1 MRQGREVIENEL
13 KKRILVLDGAMGTMI
28 QTYKLTE
35 ADYRGE
41 RFANSKVDLKGNNDL
56 LSITQP
62 DIIQEIYKEY
72 LESGADLIS
81 TNSFN
86 ANRISMVDYSME
98 NFAYEMNFE
107 SARLARQVVDE
118 YNNNDKSRMRFV
130 LGSMGPTNQTASIS
144 PDVNRPAYRKF
155 EFDDFKLAY
164 YEQVKG
170 LVEGGVDILLLE
182 TIFDTLNA
190 KAALF
195 AIQQYNSDTG
205 SDIPVMV
212 SATIAD
218 KSGRVL
224 SGQTLEAFYNSIAH
238 VNLLSIGLNCA
249 FGAEQ
254 LMQYVEELSKIS
266 KFPISAHPNA
276 GLPNQ
281 FGEYDQSADEMLE
294 LITQYLEKGL
304 VNIIG
309 GCCGTRP
316 IHIKKISKKAREY
329 KPRVVQKL
337 PINTTLSGLE
347 LLTIDKNKNFINIG
361 ERTNVAGSRKFARL
375 IREEKFEEALS
386 VARNQVEGGAQVID
400 ICMDDAMLDSK
411 AVMKKFVNLIAS
423 EPDIAALPIMIDSS
437 KWDIIETGLKC
448 TQGKSIVNSISLKEG
463 ENEFVRK
470 ASIIKKYGAA
480 IVVMLF
486 DEKGQADTFVRKIE
500 IAKRSYNI
508 LVNTVGINPQDIIFD
523 PNILAV
529 ATGIPEHNNYAL
541 DFIKAVKWIKE
552 NLPYAKL
559 SGGVSNLSFSFRGNN
574 VIREAMHSVFLYHA
588 IKAGM
593 DMGIVNPAM
602 LTVYDDIPNDL
613 RQLVEDVILNK
624 NDDATDKLIAFAQN
638 VKENSKDEKKVL
650 EWRNQ
655 DVEKRLEYSLVKG
668 ITEFVDDDTE
678 ELRQKSES
686 VIDIIEGALMTG
698 MERVGDLF
706 GEGKMFLPQVVKSAR
721 VMKKSVAYLKPFL
734 EKENSNKKNVAK
746 PGKVLLATV
755 KGDVHDIGKNIV
767 SVVMS
772 CNNYEI
778 IDLGVMVSEKEIIE
792 TAKKEKV
799 DIIGLSGLIT
809 PSLEEMESI
818 ASTLNNENLDV
829 LLMLGG
835 ATTSEVHTAV
845 KIAPKYNKVAYVKD
859 ASQSV
864 KIISDYMSDKKRSN
878 LLHNLNEHYNDI
890 RNKYESRKV
899 KKLISLSEARE
910 NKYKIDWKNSEIVK
924 PEFIGNKT
932 LIKFPIEELI
942 EYIDWTCFFHA
953 WDLKGKYPNILKD
966 KEKGDE
972 AKKLLDD
979 AKILLSK
986 IVDKKLLKANA
997 VFGFYP
1003 AIADGDNIEIYKD
1016 EDLNEKIYVFN
1027 FLRNQTKSDGK
1038 ENLCMTDFI
1047 APKNSSLIDYIGL
1060 FAITAGLGVDI
1071 LVDNFKSENDD
1082 YNAIMIKILADR
1094 LVEAFAEKLHHDV
1107 RKKYWGYAKNENI
1120 SIEEMFKGNYS
1131 GIRTAI
1137 GYPSVPDHSEKEKL
1151 FKLLDVKNTVN
1162 IDITESYMMSPV
1174 ASVCGLLFA
1183 NKEAKNFD
1191 VRKIND
1197 EQLKDYS
1204 NRKGFSLDE
1213 TKKWLPRN
1221 L

>member
-86 ANRISMVDYSME
+86 ANKISMVDYSME
-98 NFAYEMNFE
+98 NLAYEMNFE

-470 ASIIKKYGAA
+470 ASIIKKY
-480 IVVMLF
+480 L
-486 DEKGQADTFVRKIE
+486 
-500 IAKRSYNI
+500 
-508 LVNTVGINPQDIIFD
+508 IIF
-523 PNILAV
+523 
-529 ATGIPEHNNYAL
+529 
-541 DFIKAVKWIKE
+541 FII
-552 NLPYAKL
+552 
-559 SGGVSNLSFSFRGNN
+559 
-574 VIREAMHSVFLYHA
+574 
-588 IKAGM
+588 
-593 DMGIVNPAM
+593 
-602 LTVYDDIPNDL
+602 
-613 RQLVEDVILNK
+613 
-624 NDDATDKLIAFAQN
+624 
-638 VKENSKDEKKVL
+638 
-650 EWRNQ
+650 
-655 DVEKRLEYSLVKG
+655 
-668 ITEFVDDDTE
+668 
-678 ELRQKSES
+678 
-686 VIDIIEGALMTG
+686 
-698 MERVGDLF
+698 
-706 GEGKMFLPQVVKSAR
+706 
-721 VMKKSVAYLKPFL
+721 
-734 EKENSNKKNVAK
+734 
-746 PGKVLLATV
+746 
-755 KGDVHDIGKNIV
+755 
-767 SVVMS
+767 
-772 CNNYEI
+772 
-778 IDLGVMVSEKEIIE
+778 
-792 TAKKEKV
+792 
-799 DIIGLSGLIT
+799 
-809 PSLEEMESI
+809 
-818 ASTLNNENLDV
+818 
-829 LLMLGG
+829 
-835 ATTSEVHTAV
+835 
-845 KIAPKYNKVAYVKD
+845 
-859 ASQSV
+859 
-864 KIISDYMSDKKRSN
+864 
-878 LLHNLNEHYNDI
+878 
-890 RNKYESRKV
+890 
-899 KKLISLSEARE
+899 
-910 NKYKIDWKNSEIVK
+910 
-924 PEFIGNKT
+924 
-932 LIKFPIEELI
+932 
-942 EYIDWTCFFHA
+942 
-953 WDLKGKYPNILKD
+953 
-966 KEKGDE
+966 
-972 AKKLLDD
+972 KLL
-979 AKILLSK
+979 
-986 IVDKKLLKANA
+986 
-997 VFGFYP
+997 
-1003 AIADGDNIEIYKD
+1003 
-1016 EDLNEKIYVFN
+1016 
-1027 FLRNQTKSDGK
+1027 
-1038 ENLCMTDFI
+1038 
-1047 APKNSSLIDYIGL
+1047 YI
-1060 FAITAGLGVDI
+1060 
-1071 LVDNFKSENDD
+1071 
-1082 YNAIMIKILADR
+1082 
-1094 LVEAFAEKLHHDV
+1094 
-1107 RKKYWGYAKNENI
+1107 
-1120 SIEEMFKGNYS
+1120 
-1131 GIRTAI
+1131 
-1137 GYPSVPDHSEKEKL
+1137 
-1151 FKLLDVKNTVN
+1151 
-1162 IDITESYMMSPV
+1162 
-1174 ASVCGLLFA
+1174 
-1183 NKEAKNFD
+1183 
-1191 VRKIND
+1191 
-1197 EQLKDYS
+1197 
-1204 NRKGFSLDE
+1204 
-1213 TKKWLPRN
+1213 
-1221 L
+1221 